1 MRRYK
6 EEAWITCTSLPV
18 TTPLSSC
25 SSLTWACVLLW
36 YWWEAQAEL
45 ELVNLHI
52 AEDGAEFPTLLLHV
66 SSAGIVVVGCLTQL
80 EYVF

>member
-1 MRRYK
+1 MCY
-6 EEAWITCTSLPV
+6 
-18 TTPLSSC
+18 
-25 SSLTWACVLLW
+25 CV

-52 AEDGAEFPTLLLHV
+52 AEDDAEFTILLLHV
-66 SSAGIVVVGCLTQL
+66 SSAGIVVVGYLTQL